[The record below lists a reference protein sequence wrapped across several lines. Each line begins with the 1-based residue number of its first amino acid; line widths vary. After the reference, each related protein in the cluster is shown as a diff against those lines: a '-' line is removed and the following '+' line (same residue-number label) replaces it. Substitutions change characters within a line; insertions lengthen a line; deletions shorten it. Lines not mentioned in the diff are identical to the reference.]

1 MSEGAPPL
9 GALLA
14 AVALLTPLAGV
25 GCAALPLPGGA
36 VASSAVG
43 PAALVERLPAVAA
56 GFRRGE
62 VRPAASSGARDGRE
76 VGYATSGGRATAAA
90 TVELLAEDTGA
101 AAALDAMLAEAQ
113 RAGPAR
119 EVREAGRFTLAS
131 AGVAGPASSLLCA
144 ETVGRYGRERV
155 AGLVC
160 AGRAGGALL
169 RIRVTMPAGR
179 EPARADPRA
188 FAEAIAAALSG
199 SASAA
204 AAVPSSG

>member
-1 MSEGAPPL
+1 V
-9 GALLA
+9 ALLA
-14 AVALLTPLAGV
+14 PLAGA
-25 GCAALPLPGGA
+25 GCAARPLPGAAAG
-36 VASSAVG
+36 SAAG

-62 VRPAASSGARDGRE
+62 VRPAAGTGAMSDARE

-90 TVELLAEDTGA
+90 MVELLSEDTGA
-101 AAALDAMLAEAQ
+101 AAALDAMLVEAQ
-113 RAGPAR
+113 RGGPGR
-119 EVREAGRFTLAS
+119 EMREAGRFTLAPGGAGGS
-131 AGVAGPASSLLCA
+131 APPLFCA
-144 ETVGRYGRERV
+144 ETAGRYGRERV

-179 EPARADPRA
+179 EPAPADPRA

-204 AAVPSSG
+204 AAAPSSG